1 VIRGVRRLAPVA
13 ALAAGACVAT
23 RDDIRILQNDLAVMR
38 AEQAQRDSAESARL
52 ASVVEL
58 LALTQDSLRN
68 LSTRVVRLQGDLRGE
83 LYSIGQQLLQVQ
95 ELTGQS
101 QRRLQE
107 LRASMEARQQ
117 EAQRA
122 ADSAR
127 AVPGPSSSAPP
138 AGAAAAPPGAPS
150 GAPVTA
156 PATPGPNQLFQLAL
170 DQLRRGSTGAA
181 RLAFQDLLRQYPSS
195 DVAPD
200 AVYYIGESYAA
211 EGNVQAADSAFGAV
225 VARFPESPRAPT
237 AMYKRAGVLR
247 DAKKP
252 QAARAVLEA
261 LVRQYP
267 RSEAADLAREML
279 QTLR

>member
-13 ALAAGACVAT
+13 VLAAGACVAT

-38 AEQAQRDSAESARL
+38 TEQAQRDSVESARL

-68 LSTRVVRLQGDLRGE
+68 LSTRFVRLQGDLRGE

-95 ELTGQS
+95 ELSGQS

-127 AVPGPSSSAPP
+127 TAVPGPTSSSS
-138 AGAAAAPPGAPS
+138 GAAPGAPPGA
-150 GAPVTA
+150 A
-156 PATPGPNQLFQLAL
+156 PAGGAASAPGPNQLFQLAQ
-170 DQLRRGSTGAA
+170 DQLRRGSTAA
-181 RLAFQDLLRQYPSS
+181 GRVALQDLVRQYPSS
-195 DVAPD
+195 DLAPD
-200 AVYYIGESYAA
+200 ATYYIGEAYAA
-211 EGNVQAADSAFGAV
+211 EGNAQAADSAFGAV
-225 VARFPESPRAPT
+225 VARFPDSPRAPT
-237 AMYKRAGVLR
+237 AMYKRAIVLR

-252 QAARAVLEA
+252 QAARTVLEA
-261 LVRQYP
+261 LIRQYP
-267 RSEAADLAREML
+267 RSDEADLAREML
-279 QTLR
+279 RTLR

>member
-1 VIRGVRRLAPVA
+1 MIRGVFRLAPVV
-13 ALAAGACVAT
+13 ALATGACFAT
-23 RDDIRILQNDLAVMR
+23 RDDIRIIQNDLAVMR
-38 AEQAQRDSAESARL
+38 AEQAQRDSIESARL

-58 LALTQDSLRN
+58 LSLTQDSLRN
-68 LSTRVVRLQGDLRGE
+68 LSARVVRLQGDVRGD
-83 LYSIGQQLLQVQ
+83 LYSLGQQLLQVQ
-95 ELTGQS
+95 ELSGQS

-107 LRASMEARQQ
+107 LRAAMEQRQAEMQRQ
-117 EAQRA
+117 EMQPQAP
-122 ADSAR
+122 
-127 AVPGPSSSAPP
+127 AVPAGVPPGPTSSAPAGQP
-138 AGAAAAPPGAPS
+138 AASQPQ
-150 GAPVTA
+150 
-156 PATPGPNQLFQLAL
+156 TPGPNQLFQLAL

-200 AVYYIGESYAA
+200 ALYYIGESYAQ
-211 EGNVQAADSAFGAV
+211 EGAVQSADSAFGAV
-225 VARFPESPRAPT
+225 VARFPESERAPT

-247 DAKKP
+247 DAKNV

-267 RSEAADLAREML
+267 RSEEAELAREML

>member
-1 VIRGVRRLAPVA
+1 MIRGVFRLAPVV
-13 ALAAGACVAT
+13 ALATGACFAT
-23 RDDIRILQNDLAVMR
+23 RDDIRIIQNDLAVMR
-38 AEQAQRDSAESARL
+38 AEQAQRDSIEAARL

-58 LALTQDSLRN
+58 LALTQDSLHT
-68 LSTRVVRLQGDLRGE
+68 LSTRVVRLQGDVLGD
-83 LYSIGQQLLQVQ
+83 LYSLGQQLLQVQ

-107 LRASMEARQQ
+107 LRAEMEQRQAEMQRQ
-117 EAQRA
+117 EQPQAPA
-122 ADSAR
+122 A
-127 AVPGPSSSAPP
+127 P
-138 AGAAAAPPGAPS
+138 AGAPPGPTS
-150 GAPVTA
+150 SVPPGQQSP
-156 PATPGPNQLFQLAL
+156 PQPQTPGPNQLFQLAY

-195 DVAPD
+195 DVADD
-200 AVYYIGESYAA
+200 ALYYIGETYAV
-211 EGNVQAADSAFGAV
+211 EGNVQSADSAFGAV
-225 VARFPESPRAPT
+225 VARFPESDRAPT

-247 DAKKP
+247 DAKNA

-267 RSEAADLAREML
+267 RSEEAELAREML

>member
-1 VIRGVRRLAPVA
+1 MIRGVLRLAPVV

-38 AEQAQRDSAESARL
+38 AEQAQRDSVESARL
-52 ASVVEL
+52 AAVVEL
-58 LALTQDSLRN
+58 LDLTQDSLRAM
-68 LSTRVVRLQGDLRGE
+68 SARVVRLQGDVRGD
-83 LYSIGQQLLQVQ
+83 LYALGQQLLQVQ
-95 ELTGQS
+95 ELSGQS

-107 LRASMEARQQ
+107 LRASMEARQLQMQQ
-117 EAQRA
+117 EAA
-122 ADSAR
+122 AESA
-127 AVPGPSSSAPP
+127 AVVRPS
-138 AGAAAAPPGAPS
+138 GARAPS
-150 GAPVTA
+150 GQA
-156 PATPGPNQLFQLAL
+156 PAGQAPPPQAVTPGPNQLFQLAL

-200 AVYYIGESYAA
+200 ALYYIGESYAQ
-211 EGNVQAADSAFGAV
+211 EGSVQSADSAFGAV
-225 VARFPESPRAPT
+225 VARFPESGKAPT

-247 DAKKP
+247 GAGNP

-267 RSEAADLAREML
+267 RSAEADLAREML
-279 QTLR
+279 QTPR